1 MSILEKVKNRIIYSF
16 ESVKNRYPCRII
28 KIKNLVNFDT
38 KTLVTY
44 QAVTRF
50 NLRELTLETIL
61 NNSMIVEKFHPTDAV
76 KLGFLSA
83 AEILLKND
91 KTLDEIKLD
100 YQKVALG
107 MFKDL
112 DESNEA

>member
-1 MSILEKVKNRIIYSF
+1 MMNILGKVKNKLIYSL
-16 ESVKNRYPCRII
+16 ESIKNRYPCKLI
-28 KIKNLVNFDT
+28 KVKNHTDFNQ

-50 NLRELTLETIL
+50 NLRELTLEEIL
-61 NNSMIVEKFHPTDAV
+61 SDPMVIEKFHPTDAV
-76 KLGFLSA
+76 KIGFLSA

-91 KTLDEIKLD
+91 KTIDQIKKDYEEI
-100 YQKVALG
+100 AAN

-112 DESNEA
+112 DDCK